1 MEIYREEIFGP
12 VMIVL
17 KAKDDGDA
25 VRIANDSNYGLS
37 AAVFGTD
44 INRAY
49 GIASQIQS
57 GICHINSATLDD
69 EGQMPFGGVKDSG
82 YGRFGGKKAIDEF
95 TETRWITIQSGH
107 RHYPI

>member
-12 VMIVL
+12 VLIVL
-17 KAKDDGDA
+17 KAKDDADA
-25 VRIANDSNYGLS
+25 VRIANDTNYGL
-37 AAVFGTD
+37 AASVFGTD

-49 GIASQIQS
+49 GIAAQIHS
-57 GICHINSATLDD
+57 GICHINSSSVYD
-69 EGQMPFGGVKDSG
+69 EGQMPFGGVRDSG
-82 YGRFGGKKAIDEF
+82 YGRFGGKQAIDEF